1 MFFKIFKPFRTFN
14 DDQRGSLSVE
24 SVLVFPLLFW
34 AICAT
39 YTYFHAFKVQNAANR
54 ANYTIS
60 DILSRE
66 TGGVTAGYIDGMHNI
81 YEYMTRNR
89 DGQTWIRVTVV
100 TCRSSCDK
108 PTRNLNLEWSYATG
122 GASAYQKAEVSSL
135 DAYVPNLPKG
145 DSLILVETSSLYKP
159 MFQGMVPNFGNRN
172 LVSYSATRP
181 RFTQQIVWDNG
192 TGPSA

>member
-1 MFFKIFKPFRTFN
+1 MFIKLFKPFRSFK

-24 SVLVFPLLFW
+24 AVLVLPLLFW

-66 TGGVTAGYIDGMHNI
+66 TDMVSADYVDGLHKL
-81 YEYMTRNR
+81 YQYMTRNHQ
-89 DGQTWIRVTVV
+89 DQTWVRISVV
-100 TCRSSCDK
+100 TCHTKCDK
-108 PTRNLNLEWSYATG
+108 TTRQLKLGWSHATS
-122 GASAYQKAEVSSL
+122 GAT
-135 DAYVPNLPKG
+135 AYVAGDIASIEPMIPSLPKG
-145 DSLILVETSSLYKP
+145 DSLIIVETSSLYQP
-159 MFQGMVPNFGNRN
+159 IFQGVVPNFGDRN
-172 LVSYSATRP
+172 LVSHSVTRP

-192 TGPSA
+192 